1 MAIEVED
8 VVEELGAT
16 SPAELEVEDAKA
28 SPLRQD
34 NSAAKVKEATAEEL
48 KDLKPKGKAR
58 GRPPGSKNRPKA
70 VSSIPVAAAQELEEE
85 SLPEEEDSQ
94 PVIVYS
100 RDSRQRKPKK
110 VPQIVYI
117 SESEEE
123 PPPSP
128 ATQRRNEWAAY
139 RQKQVNAHQARS
151 AHYTKALDK
160 MLAF

>member
-8 VVEELGAT
+8 VGEELGAT
-16 SPAELEVEDAKA
+16 SPSPVGEDAKP
-28 SPLRQD
+28 SED
-34 NSAAKVKEATAEEL
+34 NAATEMTSEEL
-48 KDLKPKGKAR
+48 EPQPKAKAR
-58 GRPPGSKNRPKA
+58 GRPRGSKNRPKA
-70 VSSIPVAAAQELEEE
+70 PAVAVPEELDEEE
-85 SLPEEEDSQ
+85 E
-94 PVIVYS
+94 VIVK
-100 RDSRQRKPKK
+100 RKPKK
-110 VPQIVYI
+110 VVYI

-128 ATQRRNEWAAY
+128 GTQRRNEWAAY

>member
-8 VVEELGAT
+8 VGEELSAT
-16 SPAELEVEDAKA
+16 TPAELEGEDAKP
-28 SPLRQD
+28 SQD
-34 NSAAKVKEATAEEL
+34 NGAAKVKEATAEEL

-85 SLPEEEDSQ
+85 EEEE
-94 PVIVYS
+94 VIVK
-100 RDSRQRKPKK
+100 RKPKK
-110 VPQIVYI
+110 VVYI

>member
-8 VVEELGAT
+8 VGEELSAT
-16 SPAELEVEDAKA
+16 TPAELEGEDAKP
-28 SPLRQD
+28 SQD

-48 KDLKPKGKAR
+48 NDSKPKAKAR

-70 VSSIPVAAAQELEEE
+70 QPVAAAEELEEE
-85 SLPEEEDSQ
+85 EEE
-94 PVIVYS
+94 VIVK
-100 RDSRQRKPKK
+100 RKPKK
-110 VPQIVYI
+110 KVVYV

>member
-16 SPAELEVEDAKA
+16 PSAEPEMEDAKA
-28 SPLRQD
+28 SQD
-34 NSAAKVKEATAEEL
+34 DSAVKVKEATAEE
-48 KDLKPKGKAR
+48 KPKGKAR

-70 VSSIPVAAAQELEEE
+70 QPVAAEQELEEE
-85 SLPEEEDSQ
+85 EDPQ
-94 PVIVYS
+94 PVIVK
-100 RDSRQRKPKK
+100 RKPKK

-123 PPPSP
+123 APPSP

-139 RQKQVNAHQARS
+139 RQKQINAHQARS

>member
-8 VVEELGAT
+8 VVEELGAP
-16 SPAELEVEDAKA
+16 SAEPEMEDAKA
-28 SPLRQD
+28 SQD
-34 NSAAKVKEATAEEL
+34 NIAAKVKEAAAEEV
-48 KDLKPKGKAR
+48 KDVKPKSKAR

-70 VSSIPVAAAQELEEE
+70 VSSIPVAAAQEPEEVP
-85 SLPEEEDSQ
+85 LPEEEESQ

-100 RDSRQRKPKK
+100 RERKPKK

-123 PPPSP
+123 APLSP

-139 RQKQVNAHQARS
+139 RQKQINAHQARS